1 MASTAKQMVG
11 EAHFFEENLN
21 PERIR
26 RLLNAPDKEVK
37 DKLEGMKYLL
47 AMMTKGRNMS
57 SFMPDVVKNVIAKSV
72 EVKKLVYMY
81 LVHYADFS
89 EEAREL
95 ALLSINSFQKDMHA
109 TNQLIRAL
117 ALRVMTG
124 IRVHDIIQIQLMAV
138 KKCAGDNSAYVR
150 KAAAHAITK
159 IWVMDKSA
167 EQKAALAEIIGTL
180 LNDTSTMV
188 LSSAIGR
195 RLARRSSRASAR
207 AAAQIVP
214 QDLPPVG

>member
-1 MASTAKQMVG
+1 MRSLMAEEYIYFMKR
-11 EAHFFEENLN
+11 EALKKPNGPVE
-21 PERIR
+21 
-26 RLLNAPDKEVK
+26 LLSLLTFTPIALHDKEVK

-109 TNQLIRAL
+109 TNQLR
-117 ALRVMTG
+117 
-124 IRVHDIIQIQLMAV
+124 
-138 KKCAGDNSAYVR
+138 
-150 KAAAHAITK
+150 
-159 IWVMDKSA
+159 
-167 EQKAALAEIIGTL
+167 
-180 LNDTSTMV
+180 
-188 LSSAIGR
+188 
-195 RLARRSSRASAR
+195 
-207 AAAQIVP
+207 
-214 QDLPPVG
+214 

>member
-1 MASTAKQMVG
+1 MASATKQIVG

-89 EEAREL
+89 PEAREL

-109 TNQLIRAL
+109 TNQRAWDASLSPPRRPRPSPRAL
-117 ALRVMTG
+117 HAHRCGVGTCILHVAR
-124 IRVHDIIQIQLMAV
+124 QQLA
-138 KKCAGDNSAYVR
+138 
-150 KAAAHAITK
+150 
-159 IWVMDKSA
+159 
-167 EQKAALAEIIGTL
+167 
-180 LNDTSTMV
+180 
-188 LSSAIGR
+188 
-195 RLARRSSRASAR
+195 ARRA
-207 AAAQIVP
+207 V
-214 QDLPPVG
+214 PVGDRL